1 MTTNGSGWRRSDKG
15 AARHISARRS
25 PAGHIA
31 PTRKISSAVLGP
43 NPASI
48 RRAGR
53 GIFGSARVRL
63 GVPGEGER
71 GKESGKLNAFPQI
84 SSVTLSD
91 NDFFLENITSA
102 TKFGTGGLETAGQLS
117 RYGHD
122 RAGGESPSAVIVR
135 LC

>member
-53 GIFGSARVRL
+53 KIFGSARVRL

-91 NDFFLENITSA
+91 NDFFSGEHHVSDKIRNRR
-102 TKFGTGGLETAGQLS
+102 TGNGWPVVAIRS
-117 RYGHD
+117 
-122 RAGGESPSAVIVR
+122 
-135 LC
+135 